1 MSPGGDEVVA
11 RWREAGEW
19 WLGEPSREFVRTLD
33 AQGKRRESVR
43 ELPVEGPAP
52 SGPLVPLTGEG
63 EATEEWSLRIHKR
76 RDEKVAQAC
85 GAFDESG
92 GTRSVGSSQ
101 TGGSG
106 GTRSVGSAQTRG
118 TTECAP
124 PEAAEFAALH
134 CLSGYAFGRS
144 SILAEEIPLLAA
156 AAGASAACIADPFSL
171 VGAHEF
177 VSAARKVGVKPLVGA
192 TFELDTGGEIV
203 LVARSKQGYESLSRL
218 VTACHLGEP
227 RLHPL
232 ATWNRLAAH
241 SRDLLCLTGG
251 DAGPLNA
258 ALAKR
263 KCEQAARLLERLTD
277 IYGRANVAIQIERTY
292 LPWEIAVNQRLLELA
307 EATGTLAVAAHPVLH
322 PRREQFPAQ
331 DVLVC
336 AQTLCTVDEVL
347 GRKPR
352 RHPDQPQ
359 VPERPARSLN
369 AERHMLTASEMAER
383 FADRPDLLANTLR
396 FADRCDDDVL
406 PARTRLPTLY
416 QDAEHVLKEAVWA
429 GAHRRY
435 PTIKPALKRR
445 IAHELDRIVRLNFS
459 GHFLVMWDAC
469 RWAEEQDIHYSGR
482 GSVVDSVVAYCL
494 GFSRIDAFRH
504 KLHFD
509 RFLPEDGSKRPD
521 IDIDFEAKRRDDV
534 RNYLTL
540 KYGQDH
546 VATVAAIGA
555 YCSRGI
561 IREVGKALGLPD
573 EAIGFLAKR
582 LHGGISA
589 DRLEESLATRPE
601 LRDSAVCK
609 VRFRWVFALAERLMD
624 VPRNMRCHS
633 SGVVVSSRPLCET
646 VPVMWSAAP
655 GVEDDD
661 DSPNHLRIIQW
672 DKRTAK
678 HYFDKFDIL
687 CLRGQ
692 DVLSGTERR
701 IRVQDAT
708 FSARDIGTDDPEMY
722 RAMRSGE
729 LIGIPQSA
737 SPAMRQAHIRMR
749 TQDLH
754 DASLVQ
760 AGIRPGVGGAV
771 KINELIARRRG
782 KPYTFLH
789 PDFEAIL
796 GITYGIIVFQEQ
808 VDQLLQTFGGYSSGE
823 AEDLRDAIHKRRRED
838 YGRAIR
844 EQLLARVLANGYDLA
859 VAEHVYEL
867 VAGFKGYGFA
877 QGHALAFAEISLRSV
892 HCQQQ
897 FPAEYFASLLDAQ
910 PAGYYG
916 PCTLVNEARTRGV
929 RILPPDVC
937 LSEDG
942 FAVEDVR
949 SDQDPQLV
957 FPNGGIRVALAQVE
971 GLSAATRSR
980 IAAIPKPYRF
990 GSLFDFAA
998 HVRPDRDELENLVL
1012 CGAFDRLHPN
1022 RRAALW
1028 AIPDALRHAH
1038 ALSPQSGDQP
1048 VLPLTLPEPPMPTGI
1063 ADFSPE
1069 EKALHERRLLG
1080 LDVERHLMAYERD
1093 HVASRGGIPG
1103 AAAKRLEHGRKAIVV
1118 GNPIRLRFPPTPS
1131 GKRVVFF
1138 DLEDETGL
1146 LNVTCFDAVYQR
1158 DGHAIVC
1165 SPYVTLIGEA
1175 QDRDGH
1181 TAFLASRV
1189 FPYHPRILRPGEQAS
1204 SLPVVTRDFL
1214 VG

>member
-1 MSPGGDEVVA
+1 M
-11 RWREAGEW
+11 
-19 WLGEPSREFVRTLD
+19 
-33 AQGKRRESVR
+33 
-43 ELPVEGPAP
+43 
-52 SGPLVPLTGEG
+52 
-63 EATEEWSLRIHKR
+63 
-76 RDEKVAQAC
+76 
-85 GAFDESG
+85 
-92 GTRSVGSSQ
+92 
-101 TGGSG
+101 
-106 GTRSVGSAQTRG
+106 
-118 TTECAP
+118 
-124 PEAAEFAALH
+124 
-134 CLSGYAFGRS
+134 
-144 SILAEEIPLLAA
+144 LAA

-232 ATWNRLAAH
+232 ATWHRLEAH

-277 IYGRANVAIQIERTY
+277 LYGRANVAIQIERTY

-322 PRREQFPAQ
+322 PRREQFPVQ

-369 AERHMLTASEMAER
+369 AERHMLTAAEMAER
-383 FADRPDLLANTLR
+383 FADLPDLLANTLR

-416 QDAEHVLKEAVWA
+416 QDAEHVLTEAVWA
-429 GAHRRY
+429 GAHQRY
-435 PTIKPALKRR
+435 PTLTPALKRR

-534 RNYLTL
+534 RNYLTR

-609 VRFRWVFALAERLMD
+609 ERFRWVFALAERLMD

-646 VPVMWSAAP
+646 VPVMWSVAP
-655 GVEDDD
+655 GVEEDDGNA
-661 DSPNHLRIIQW
+661 PNHLRIIQW

-701 IRVQDAT
+701 IRVQDAS

-808 VDQLLQTFGGYSSGE
+808 VDQLLQTFCGYSSGE

-892 HCQQQ
+892 HCQQR

-971 GLSAATRSR
+971 GLSSATRAR

-998 HVRPDRDELENLVL
+998 QVRPDRDELENLVL

-1189 FPYHPRILRPGEQAS
+1189 FPYHPRILRPGEEAS